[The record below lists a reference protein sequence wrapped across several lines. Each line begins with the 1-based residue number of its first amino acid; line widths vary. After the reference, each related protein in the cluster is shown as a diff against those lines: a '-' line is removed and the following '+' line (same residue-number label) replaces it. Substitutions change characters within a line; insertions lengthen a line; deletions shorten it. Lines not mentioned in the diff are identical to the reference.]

1 MPNAKNTRWRKSL
14 HLFRN
19 SPVRTGVSVG
29 ICLSLTLTI
38 GLVLANRVPFLEPFA
53 LERDIGVA
61 SLLGFLGLV
70 PVLRFL
76 RSPGSLLV
84 SSILGWFLFAIS
96 YRLLC
101 LFFHRLPERFSALN
115 FFMYGAVIYLIIATL
130 SWIGAVIWKV
140 RASHISHSN
149 HHAG

>member
-1 MPNAKNTRWRKSL
+1 MADSQKIHWRDSL

-19 SPVRTGVSVG
+19 SPVRTGISVG
-29 ICLSLTLTI
+29 VCLSLTLTI
-38 GLVLANRVPFLEPFA
+38 GLILANRVPFLERFA
-53 LERDIGVA
+53 LERDLATAG
-61 SLLGFLGLV
+61 LLGFLGLV
-70 PVLRFL
+70 PIFRFL
-76 RSPGSLLV
+76 RHPGSLLV
-84 SSILGWFLFAIS
+84 SSIIGWLLLALS

-101 LFFHRLPERFSALN
+101 IFFLRLPERFSPLN

-130 SWIGAVIWKV
+130 SWIVSVIWKI